1 MDGPF
6 GILSNSEPVREF
18 LYCLRNNE
26 TQQKSNRKKKLKNN
40 SFLLFEL
47 IHCVERLQ
55 TLWTW

>member
-6 GILSNSEPVREF
+6 GILNNSEPVHEF
-18 LYCLRNNE
+18 LYCLRKNE

-47 IHCVERLQ
+47 IHCVESL
-55 TLWTW
+55 

>member
-18 LYCLRNNE
+18 LYCLRNSE

-47 IHCVERLQ
+47 IHCVERL
-55 TLWTW
+55 